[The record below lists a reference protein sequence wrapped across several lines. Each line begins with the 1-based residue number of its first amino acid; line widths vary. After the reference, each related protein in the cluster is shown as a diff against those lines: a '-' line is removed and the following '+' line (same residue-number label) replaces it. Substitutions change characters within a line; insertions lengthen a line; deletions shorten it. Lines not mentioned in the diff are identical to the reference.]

1 LALLGTARR
10 GKGLL
15 VGVVIFGDFFGDG
28 GCSGVV
34 GGIPPLF
41 ALPYDDDDA
50 SSFLLFLEPP
60 CSSCQ
65 FLEEDDECRCADGGR
80 DLRTRPLASSGWSSS
95 EDKETASWT

>member
-28 GCSGVV
+28 GCSDVGV
-34 GGIPPLF
+34 GTI
-41 ALPYDDDDA
+41 ALPHDDDDT

-60 CSSCQ
+60 PWSSFQ
-65 FLEEDDECRCADGGR
+65 FLEEDDGWRCADGGR

-95 EDKETASWT
+95 EEKETASWT